1 MVSFLVAPDEA
12 IKADE
17 AKEVR
22 STCQINLSPV
32 YNFKITND
40 NLCFDVVG
48 N

>member
-22 STCQINLSPV
+22 STLAALASSRANS
-32 YNFKITND
+32 
-40 NLCFDVVG
+40 
-48 N
+48 